1 MSRSLHRPSRV
12 LAAVLCL
19 AGVAAAGCSASQSAE
34 QQHTS
39 ARVDG
44 QGAGRTT
51 GNASPSAPSYG
62 RGVPPLGAPT
72 ARLSHAV
79 HNKTIMVVGDSWAA
93 NLGQGMSAV
102 TAGHSTVVNAGLG
115 GCGIRLPE
123 GDDVPERCSGWQKT
137 WPSYLKKY
145 QPDASVLMV
154 GYWDVE
160 PQRMKA
166 SEEPKDL
173 TSAPHRA
180 AFTANLKRAVDLLTA
195 SGRPVYLMT
204 SPLVTKSQ
212 VSGSAQAMNQM
223 LREVDRQRTDVRLL
237 DVTGQL
243 CNDVKCPAEINGISV
258 YDPTMHLA
266 PKARDRI
273 ATWALNSIFDP
284 A

>member
-1 MSRSLHRPSRV
+1 MSGRLHRPGRV

-19 AGVAAAGCSASQSAE
+19 AGIAAAGCSASRSAE

-39 ARVDG
+39 ARAEG
-44 QGAGRTT
+44 EGIGRTT
-51 GNASPSAPSYG
+51 GDAVPSAPSYG
-62 RGVPPLGAPT
+62 RGAPPLGTPPE
-72 ARLSHAV
+72 RLSRTV
-79 HNKTIMVVGDSWAA
+79 HDKTVMVVGDSWAA

-123 GDDVPERCSGWQKT
+123 GDDVPERCNGWQKT

-145 QPDASVLMV
+145 QPDASVLVV

-166 SEEPKDL
+166 GEEPKDL
-173 TSAPHRA
+173 TSPPYRA
-180 AFTANLKRAVDLLTA
+180 AFTAHLRRAVDLLTA
-195 SGRPVYLMT
+195 SGRPVYLVT
-204 SPLVTKSQ
+204 SPLVTKPQ
-212 VSGSAQAMNQM
+212 VSGSAQAMNQV

-243 CNDVKCPAEINGISV
+243 CNDVGCPAEINGTSV

-273 ATWALNSIFDP
+273 AAWALNSIFAP